1 MIKLN
6 DVEIVF
12 EKFPNGETRIDEVAI
27 NQVASD
33 GNQIKFKY
41 GDDSDLIKL
50 LFLKEYINDHFEAK
64 NHLQIYYM
72 PYSRMDRVEG
82 NSAFTLKYVTD
93 FINRL
98 SFDSVEVIEPHS
110 NVTPALLNK
119 VNSNYINNDL
129 IKKVIQEINFNE
141 DVDSIMFPDNGASQ
155 RYKNMKFKNVLIG
168 NKTRNFQT
176 GEITGLELIG
186 SKHSQGKKVLICD
199 DLSSYGGTF
208 VKSSIELKKE
218 GFEEVYLLVAHAE
231 NSIFKGELFN
241 HIDKLFT
248 TDSILTEQDNWENQ
262 KFKNQLVIY
271 KL

>member
-6 DVEIVF
+6 GVEVVF
-12 EKFPNGETRIDEVAI
+12 EKFPNGESRMDESVIIGAVIEENRI
-27 NQVASD
+27 S
-33 GNQIKFKY
+33 FKY
-41 GDDSDLIKL
+41 SNDSDLIKL
-50 LFLKEYINDHFEAK
+50 MFVKQYLSENYQSK
-64 NHLQIYYM
+64 NHLRIYYM

-82 NSAFTLKYVTD
+82 ISAFTLKYVSN
-93 FINRL
+93 FINDL
-98 SFDSVEVIEPHS
+98 NFDSVDVIEPHS

-119 VNSNYINNDL
+119 VKSNYINNIL
-129 IKKVIQEINFNE
+129 IKKVIKEIGFNE
-141 DVDSIMFPDNGASQ
+141 NVDSIMFPDNGASQ

-176 GEITGLELIG
+176 GKITGLELIG
-186 SKHSQGKKVLICD
+186 NKHPQGKKVLICD

-248 TDSILTEQDNWENQ
+248 TDSILTEQDNWEN
-262 KFKNQLVIY
+262 KKYENQLVIY

>member
-6 DVEIVF
+6 DVEIAF
-12 EKFPNGETRIDEVAI
+12 EKFPNGETRINEESIREIVIDE
-27 NQVASD
+27 NL
-33 GNQIKFKY
+33 IKFKY

-50 LFLKEYINDHFEAK
+50 LFLKEYINEHFEVK

-82 NSAFTLKYVTD
+82 DSAFTLKYVSN
-93 FINRL
+93 FINGL
-98 SFDSVEVIEPHS
+98 NFDSVEVIEPHS

-129 IKKVIQEINFNE
+129 INKVIKEINFNE

-186 SKHSQGKKVLICD
+186 SKHPEGKKVLICD

-231 NSIFKGELFN
+231 NSIFKGELFD

-248 TDSILTEQDNWENQ
+248 TDSILTEQGNWENQ

>member
-12 EKFPNGETRIDEVAI
+12 EKFPNGETRMLSTD
-27 NQVASD
+27 
-33 GNQIKFKY
+33 IKDTVKNDNKISFKY

-50 LFLKEYINDHFEAK
+50 MFLKEYLNEHFESK
-64 NHLQIYYM
+64 NHLLIYYM

-82 NSAFTLKYVTD
+82 DSAFTLKYVTS
-93 FINRL
+93 FINSL
-98 SFDSVEVIEPHS
+98 NFDSVEVIEPHS

-129 IKKVIQEINFNE
+129 ITKVIEEINFNE